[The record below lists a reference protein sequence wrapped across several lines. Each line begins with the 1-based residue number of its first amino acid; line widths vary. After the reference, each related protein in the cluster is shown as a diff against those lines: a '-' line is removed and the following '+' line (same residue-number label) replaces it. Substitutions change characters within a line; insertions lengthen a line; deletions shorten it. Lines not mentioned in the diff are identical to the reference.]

1 LVAKPSTRGISRAS
15 PLLRSGGERAMQLLL
30 NNPLWIVIIVV
41 TILLHV
47 AFFIGILRVM
57 RKAKNEE
64 E

>member
-1 LVAKPSTRGISRAS
+1 
-15 PLLRSGGERAMQLLL
+15 MQLLL

-47 AFFIGILRVM
+47 AFFIGIRRVI